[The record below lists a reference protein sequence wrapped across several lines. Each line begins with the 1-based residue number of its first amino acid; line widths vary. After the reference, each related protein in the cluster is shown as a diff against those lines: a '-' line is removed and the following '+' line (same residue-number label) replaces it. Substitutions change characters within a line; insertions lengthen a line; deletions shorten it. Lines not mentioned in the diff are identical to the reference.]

1 MFLQILRSKLFLLF
15 ILVIFSSSTSALAQR
30 PNFFSRYIN
39 SLINDT
45 SDISR
50 PQFLIY
56 PTLAYAPETS
66 WEIGLS
72 SLYVYYANRDTTN
85 RLSEINGFT
94 FITLENQYGIWF
106 DHALYT
112 NRNKWFFLGR
122 FRFQSFPLLYYGIGP
137 DTPSDYIA
145 RVDANQFLIRERVLK
160 KIYRNFFS
168 GLEIDFQR
176 LSSVNFVPASETIL
190 PDLPLGSN
198 GSTNL
203 GLGFG
208 LVYDDRHNILNVRH
222 GLFSELALIRYSPTW
237 GSTYGFTT
245 LTSDNRLYRPINSR
259 DVLAVQLFGQFNFGE
274 TPFNQL
280 SLMGGES
287 LMRGY
292 YLGRY
297 RDRKQVA
304 TQVEYRFLPLPLGF
318 TNRWGAALFVGTGT
332 VFQTFNDF
340 SLNKFVWSA
349 GGGIRFLLFPQK
361 DIFTRLDVAFT
372 EEGPGFYIF
381 IGEAF

>member
-1 MFLQILRSKLFLLF
+1 MLFKKLKFKYLLAIFFLYLFT
-15 ILVIFSSSTSALAQR
+15 INSALAQR
-30 PNFFSRYIN
+30 PGFFSRYLN

-72 SLYVYYANRDTTN
+72 SLYVFYANRDTTN

-94 FITLENQYGIWF
+94 FVTLENQYGIWF
-106 DHALYT
+106 DHALYS
-112 NRNKWFFLGR
+112 NQNKWFFLGR

-137 DTPSDYIA
+137 DTPPDYVA
-145 RVDANQFLIRERVLK
+145 RVDANQFLIRERVLR
-160 KIYRNFFS
+160 KIYRNIFF

-176 LSSVNFVPASETIL
+176 LSSVNFIPSPENTL
-190 PDLPLGSN
+190 SQLPLGSN

-208 LVYDDRHNILNVRH
+208 VVYDDRHNILNVRH
-222 GLFSELALIRYSPTW
+222 GLFSELALLRYSPTW
-237 GSTYGFTT
+237 GSTFGFTT
-245 LTSDNRLYRPINSR
+245 LTSDNRLYRPVNQR
-259 DVLAVQLFGQFNFGE
+259 DVLAIQLFGQFNFGE

-280 SLMGGES
+280 SLMGGEN

-297 RDRKQVA
+297 RDRKQIS
-304 TQVEYRFLPLPLGF
+304 TQVEYRFLPLPLNF
-318 TNRWGAALFVGTGT
+318 SNRFGAAVFAGTGT
-332 VFQTFNDF
+332 VFQTFSDF
-340 SLNKFVWSA
+340 SIEKFVWSA
-349 GGGIRFLLFPQK
+349 GAGIRFLLFPNK
-361 DIFTRLDVAFT
+361 DIYTRLDVAFT
-372 EEGPGFYIF
+372 KEGPGLYIF